1 MSHQNNE
8 TTPDILAYRMLGQ
21 HLLHTIKR
29 NHPQRLEALDPMRVE
44 LHLERIMDDFCAAD
58 TNGSVC
64 INLKDLFKSA
74 QEANEILPLFENLGL
89 LTKAPLKLTSTP
101 HSHSPFIWDS
111 HSTNQ
116 RLYLQRR
123 FCEEREVALALAKY
137 LQLQVHSI
145 SPHQETLIQA
155 FRKMRYE
162 NGQTSD
168 TESVLEQEN
177 AIRGA
182 LSNSF
187 FVITGGPGTGKTTV
201 VAKLIECL
209 LSNQSDLT
217 IGLAAP
223 TGKAA
228 SRVMQSIQ
236 DSCSRAGSMFQQL
249 KKQVTEQKIV
259 SQTIHKWLTT
269 NIGNTKPSLENPL
282 PIDVLI
288 IDEASMID
296 LTLAKRLLRCINTS
310 KTRLILLGDK
320 HQLAAVGPGSV
331 LADLT
336 DTKGVLKN
344 HVAELTVSHR
354 FTSDSNI
361 GTLARAIN
369 NGAGFDIHNFR
380 KLFERHGKDTIAWFE
395 PQREESLQKET
406 QHWIRHQLSHY
417 TDALKDY
424 LNALLQPNIFN
435 DDTSKITLLMPVWN
449 AADEFRILCAQRQGF
464 NSVAA
469 VNRFADE
476 IVRNAVNQWAIQAIE
491 DHAIDEN
498 LISLPFNDR
507 FYPGRLI
514 INRVNY
520 TPLDIFNGDVGIVI
534 PTREDLTHYE
544 VFFGDRQELKP
555 AVLLPEHDTAFA
567 LTIHQSQGS
576 QFERVAVLLPMDESS
591 SLTTRE
597 LLYTGIT
604 RAKKEV
610 ILFASS
616 STMKRACLT
625 KTERASGLGDRLK
638 EL

>member
-1 MSHQNNE
+1 MTHQSNE
-8 TTPDILAYRMLGQ
+8 TTPDVLSYRMLGQ
-21 HLLHTIKR
+21 HLLCTIKR
-29 NHPQRLEALDPMRVE
+29 NHPQRLETLDYVTVKSQ
-44 LHLERIMDDFCAAD
+44 LERLMDAFCAAD

-64 INLKDLFKSA
+64 INLKDLFKSLK
-74 QEANEILPLFENLGL
+74 EANDILQLFAKLGL
-89 LTKAPLKLTSTP
+89 LTKAPLKLTSLP

-137 LQLQVHSI
+137 LQLQNHPI
-145 SPHQETLIQA
+145 SHHQETLIQA
-155 FRKMRYE
+155 FREMRYE

-168 TESVLEQEN
+168 AESLLEQEN

-209 LSNQSDLT
+209 LSNQNDLT

-236 DSCSRAGSMFQQL
+236 DSCSRAGSMFKQL
-249 KKQVTEQKIV
+249 KKQLVEQKIA

-269 NIGNTKPSLENPL
+269 NIGNTKPSLDNPL
-282 PIDVLI
+282 PVDVLI

-296 LTLAKRLLRCINTS
+296 LTLAKKLLRCINTS

-361 GTLARAIN
+361 GTLSRTIN
-369 NGAGFDIHNFR
+369 NSAEFDIHNFR
-380 KLFERHGKDTIAWFE
+380 TLFERQGKDTIAWFE
-395 PQREESLQKET
+395 PHRDESLQKET
-406 QHWIRHQLSHY
+406 QQWIRHQLCHY
-417 TDALKDY
+417 IDALKDY

-435 DDTSKITLLMPVWN
+435 DESSKITLLMPVWN

-476 IVRNAVNQWAIQAIE
+476 IVRNAVNQWALQAIKDHNSEE
-491 DHAIDEN
+491 D
-498 LISLPFNDR
+498 LMPLSFNDR

-520 TPLDIFNGDVGIVI
+520 TPLDIFNGDVGIVV
-534 PTREDLTHYE
+534 PTQEDLTHYE

-576 QFERVAVLLPMDESS
+576 QFDRVAVLLPMDESS

-597 LLYTGIT
+597 LLYTGVT

>member
-44 LHLERIMDDFCAAD
+44 LHLERIMDAFCAAD

-155 FRKMRYE
+155 FREMRYE

-288 IDEASMID
+288 MM
-296 LTLAKRLLRCINTS
+296 
-310 KTRLILLGDK
+310 
-320 HQLAAVGPGSV
+320 
-331 LADLT
+331 
-336 DTKGVLKN
+336 
-344 HVAELTVSHR
+344 
-354 FTSDSNI
+354 
-361 GTLARAIN
+361 
-369 NGAGFDIHNFR
+369 
-380 KLFERHGKDTIAWFE
+380 
-395 PQREESLQKET
+395 
-406 QHWIRHQLSHY
+406 RHQ
-417 TDALKDY
+417 
-424 LNALLQPNIFN
+424 
-435 DDTSKITLLMPVWN
+435 
-449 AADEFRILCAQRQGF
+449 
-464 NSVAA
+464 
-469 VNRFADE
+469 
-476 IVRNAVNQWAIQAIE
+476 
-491 DHAIDEN
+491 
-498 LISLPFNDR
+498 
-507 FYPGRLI
+507 
-514 INRVNY
+514 
-520 TPLDIFNGDVGIVI
+520 
-534 PTREDLTHYE
+534 
-544 VFFGDRQELKP
+544 
-555 AVLLPEHDTAFA
+555 
-567 LTIHQSQGS
+567 
-576 QFERVAVLLPMDESS
+576 
-591 SLTTRE
+591 
-597 LLYTGIT
+597 
-604 RAKKEV
+604 
-610 ILFASS
+610 
-616 STMKRACLT
+616 
-625 KTERASGLGDRLK
+625 
-638 EL
+638 

>member
-1 MSHQNNE
+1 
-8 TTPDILAYRMLGQ
+8 
-21 HLLHTIKR
+21 
-29 NHPQRLEALDPMRVE
+29 
-44 LHLERIMDDFCAAD
+44 
-58 TNGSVC
+58 
-64 INLKDLFKSA
+64 
-74 QEANEILPLFENLGL
+74 
-89 LTKAPLKLTSTP
+89 
-101 HSHSPFIWDS
+101 
-111 HSTNQ
+111 
-116 RLYLQRR
+116 
-123 FCEEREVALALAKY
+123 
-137 LQLQVHSI
+137 
-145 SPHQETLIQA
+145 
-155 FRKMRYE
+155 
-162 NGQTSD
+162 
-168 TESVLEQEN
+168 
-177 AIRGA
+177 
-182 LSNSF
+182 
-187 FVITGGPGTGKTTV
+187 
-201 VAKLIECL
+201 
-209 LSNQSDLT
+209 
-217 IGLAAP
+217 
-223 TGKAA
+223 
-228 SRVMQSIQ
+228 MQSIQ